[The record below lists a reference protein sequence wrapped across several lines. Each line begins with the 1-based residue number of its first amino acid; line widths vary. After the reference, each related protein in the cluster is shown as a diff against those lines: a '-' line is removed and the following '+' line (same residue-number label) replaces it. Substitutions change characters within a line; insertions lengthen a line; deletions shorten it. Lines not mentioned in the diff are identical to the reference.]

1 MIYIQLFLTFLEIG
15 AVAFGG
21 GYAMIPL
28 MRDNVLSHGWLS
40 EAEILNMIAV
50 AESTPGPIAV
60 NMATFVGA
68 SQGGLL
74 GSAVATLGV
83 VLPAFV
89 IMLVIA
95 ALLKNFLEYKGIK
108 AVMRCIRPCAIAL
121 ILGTSVTLFM
131 STILGIKG
139 GIAGGIHSDLKGLIL
154 LGLIF
159 AISFAIQKIK
169 GKKPS
174 PILMIGISAL
184 LGIVFYGIF

>member
-1 MIYIQLFLTFLEIG
+1 MIYLQLFLTFLEIG

-28 MRDNVLSHGWLS
+28 MRDNVLAHGWLS

-139 GIAGGIHSDLKGLIL
+139 GIFGGIHPDLKGLIL
-154 LGLIF
+154 LALIF